1 MSVSLVAATNADQ
14 TLDLLTVDANA
25 ETANIAVSGATGTG
39 KELTLTSLIADGAKT
54 INITGSGNLI
64 TQLNETGTN
73 ATTLIDASTA
83 TGVLAITENVGNKI
97 TIKGSQGQNTINMGT
112 GLLNTDT
119 IIGGASTKD
128 TVTATV
134 GTAQTATTGVLNLTD
149 VETLSLTHTSGQNAT
164 IDLTSST
171 GVAAIAVTGSA
182 SNATG
187 TLTLKGLANGTT
199 VATQDTNSFDGTL
212 ALALADATGTSDSVT
227 LSVTSATASDD
238 DFTITGTGIETLA
251 ITAGATDAQT
261 TDIDASGFAASTIT
275 IAGGTAASNMFLGG
289 ATLNKT
295 VTSVD
300 ASSFAGDVTLD
311 ASAAL
316 STGVDFKLGNI
327 SITTTT
333 GDTVTGSASTTT
345 QDSLSGTFAVT
356 DATAE
361 FTQFSGI
368 ENYTLTIN
376 DAVDITAA
384 SNDGIGDGDAVVKT
398 ITFTGGNSASSYTAA
413 DAIDGAKL
421 TSFDASGFN
430 GTMSVNVAGS
440 IMKNVTMK
448 AGGTALDSLVYSG
461 VNGLSSAAAVGT
473 GVATA
478 SGYESVAF
486 RTATAAS
493 SIDMSGVTG
502 ATFVGV
508 QGDQNLTLSKL
519 AAGVVIGVGES
530 QAQDNYSGTLTAAL
544 ADATG
549 SADSLTFKLANQ
561 AADDQIDAKLV
572 TSGIETVTISHT
584 ATAGQN
590 DADLDVS
597 GITAGTLVITGGSV
611 AEDLDLTNGDNSTLN
626 AATSIVNA
634 SANAS
639 VLHVTAST
647 NTSTAFTAAG
657 SNVDLIGSVV
667 ADSFTIGTAAAGISA
682 AITTIDGGT
691 GSDTLVVNS
700 KAGGSLVNV
709 EAVEN
714 ITVNVVGLTGT
725 TSTVTI
731 AASSKGANDASLV
744 TLTGGL
750 AGNTTTFAG
759 AITDH
764 AVTIDGSTFV
774 GNMGLTFGDDALI
787 QTNLADPITIK
798 GGSGTKDTVT
808 VSASNSDTGAFTM
821 SGIETLVFGNDT
833 GASVLQLVNVTD
845 LGTIVLTDDA
855 GTATAVSI
863 TTYTDQMIN
872 LGVTGGAGFDNT
884 SVTVAKTAMTGTADV
899 VNFTAAETDETTNAV
914 TLAVDGFETVNLA
927 LANDAAAGTG
937 DDHKIAITNTNTNA
951 VTLNVTG
958 TDTLADLTLS
968 AIADSITTI
977 AAGGVA
983 GSITMAAR
991 SSTGVMTITTGAG
1004 NDTVLMNNAND
1015 VLDGGTKAVTGD
1027 SDTLTVSGALVLG
1040 GIQVDLSSATDQVTT
1055 YNGVTNSAVQK
1066 NFENV
1071 DLSGVTGFGS
1081 VIQAGTAGSTITG
1094 TALTDQITGGKG
1106 ADSIYLT
1113 KGNDVL
1119 VGGNG
1124 TDTLYVKNA
1133 NNGGLI
1139 EDADAAGNKIDLNA
1153 GTIGWDDA
1161 ASASHSQTIATV
1173 ENVDASLQLDADV
1186 DLTIKGTSGSNTI
1199 YSGAGAD
1206 VIDLTSGGVDTL
1218 GYQTGT
1224 VAQTDTVTGFVAGGD
1239 KLAFDADLL
1248 AGVSS
1253 TGALAAANYAEATI
1267 TTLGATADAT
1277 TDNDDDAVHNALDA
1291 LANIATAQV
1300 IVLIDGDG
1308 GANTLV
1314 AAEADSGLAL
1324 SDATGSGFVVLV
1336 VSDAAATAT
1345 TLYYDPDFTNA
1356 GDLVQIGAI
1365 TTTGTNTSAAALSAA
1380 DFLVI

>member
-1 MSVSLVAATNADQ
+1 
-14 TLDLLTVDANA
+14 
-25 ETANIAVSGATGTG
+25 
-39 KELTLTSLIADGAKT
+39 
-54 INITGSGNLI
+54 
-64 TQLNETGTN
+64 
-73 ATTLIDASTA
+73 
-83 TGVLAITENVGNKI
+83 
-97 TIKGSQGQNTINMGT
+97 
-112 GLLNTDT
+112 
-119 IIGGASTKD
+119 
-128 TVTATV
+128 
-134 GTAQTATTGVLNLTD
+134 
-149 VETLSLTHTSGQNAT
+149 
-164 IDLTSST
+164 
-171 GVAAIAVTGSA
+171 
-182 SNATG
+182 
-187 TLTLKGLANGTT
+187 
-199 VATQDTNSFDGTL
+199 
-212 ALALADATGTSDSVT
+212 
-227 LSVTSATASDD
+227 
-238 DFTITGTGIETLA
+238 
-251 ITAGATDAQT
+251 
-261 TDIDASGFAASTIT
+261 
-275 IAGGTAASNMFLGG
+275 
-289 ATLNKT
+289 
-295 VTSVD
+295 
-300 ASSFAGDVTLD
+300 
-311 ASAAL
+311 
-316 STGVDFKLGNI
+316 
-327 SITTTT
+327 
-333 GDTVTGSASTTT
+333 
-345 QDSLSGTFAVT
+345 
-356 DATAE
+356 
-361 FTQFSGI
+361 
-368 ENYTLTIN
+368 
-376 DAVDITAA
+376 
-384 SNDGIGDGDAVVKT
+384 
-398 ITFTGGNSASSYTAA
+398 
-413 DAIDGAKL
+413 
-421 TSFDASGFN
+421 
-430 GTMSVNVAGS
+430 
-440 IMKNVTMK
+440 
-448 AGGTALDSLVYSG
+448 
-461 VNGLSSAAAVGT
+461 
-473 GVATA
+473 
-478 SGYESVAF
+478 
-486 RTATAAS
+486 
-493 SIDMSGVTG
+493 MSGVTG

-519 AAGVVIGVGES
+519 AAGVVVGVGES

-561 AADDQIDAKLV
+561 AADNQIDAKLV

-611 AEDLDLTNGDNSTLN
+611 AEDLDLTNGDTSTLN
-626 AATSIVNA
+626 AATAIVNA

-639 VLHVTAST
+639 ILHVTAST

-682 AITTIDGGT
+682 AITAIDGGT

-759 AITDH
+759 DITDH

-833 GASVLQLVNVTD
+833 GASVLQLVNVTG

-855 GTATAVSI
+855 TTATAVSI

-927 LANDAAAGTG
+927 LANDASALTG

-991 SSTGVMTITTGAG
+991 SSTGAMTITTGAG
-1004 NDTVLMNNAND
+1004 NDTVLMKNAND

-1066 NFENV
+1066 NFESV

-1094 TALTDQITGGKG
+1094 TGLTDQITGGTKADTVNVTAGNDIVALGGGNDTVFFTEALFINNSATTATHDGGTGTNTIQLEAASINIVDADFARLTNFQELKLTSSTNNVTIGTAAATTGIVTVTGGAG
-1106 ADSIYLT
+1106 ADTI
-1113 KGNDVL
+1113 V
-1119 VGGNG
+1119 
-1124 TDTLYVKNA
+1124 A
-1133 NNGGLI
+1133 
-1139 EDADAAGNKIDLNA
+1139 AAGA
-1153 GTIGWDDA
+1153 
-1161 ASASHSQTIATV
+1161 QTINA
-1173 ENVDASLQLDADV
+1173 
-1186 DLTIKGTSGSNTI
+1186 
-1199 YSGAGAD
+1199 GAGAD
-1206 VIDLTSGGVDTL
+1206 VITGGAGADAINVGAGDATGDKVINTAVGDSGTFALNAGAVNSIST
-1218 GYQTGT
+1218 TGM
-1224 VAQTDTVTGFVAGGD
+1224 DIVTGFAAGDTLNLALYTSAPAAAAADGKIVSTVVTQLTSVVAGG
-1239 KLAFDADLL
+1239 
-1248 AGVSS
+1248 
-1253 TGALAAANYAEATI
+1253 TI
-1267 TTLGATADAT
+1267 VGSNEVGTVRGTF
-1277 TDNDDDAVHNALDA
+1277 
-1291 LANIATAQV
+1291 
-1300 IVLIDGDG
+1300 
-1308 GANTLV
+1308 
-1314 AAEADSGLAL
+1314 
-1324 SDATGSGFVVLV
+1324 DATGSTFVGAAAGTDLLVTYDADASLATTALESIVLV
-1336 VSDAAATAT
+1336 GGGALTMSITAAAGGELTFA
-1345 TLYYDPDFTNA
+1345 
-1356 GDLVQIGAI
+1356 
-1365 TTTGTNTSAAALSAA
+1365 
-1380 DFLVI
+1380 